1 MKTILLTF
9 SVLLL
14 LAGASVLWRPGAS
27 HVTPG
32 RPSPPMT
39 APDTLPAQVQEVIRV
54 ASYIGEVE
62 FPHLDHVDA
71 FGLDC
76 EECHHETNAAALA
89 IPHKDYF
96 DDFWIDC
103 TICHRKLGSAALE
116 AQSCSNCHPA
126 RPKNIADE
134 TLSAKVVI
142 HKNCWECH
150 ESGTGAEASSNCA
163 FCHTGPRL
171 RFSTPRAGSEEI
183 P

>member
-1 MKTILLTF
+1 MKSILLTF

-14 LAGASVLWRPGAS
+14 LASASVLLPPGAS
-27 HVTPG
+27 PVASTDA
-32 RPSPPMT
+32 T
-39 APDTLPAQVQEVIRV
+39 YATTTQDTLPPHGQEMIRV
-54 ASYIGEVE
+54 PSYIGEVE

-76 EECHHETNAAALA
+76 GECHHETNAATLV
-89 IPHKDYF
+89 IPHEDYF

-103 TICHRKLGSAALE
+103 SICHREPGSAALQ
-116 AQSCSNCHPA
+116 AQACSNCHPA

-142 HKNCWECH
+142 HKNCWACH
-150 ESGTGAEASSNCA
+150 DSGTGAEASSNCA
-163 FCHTGPRL
+163 FCHTGARL
-171 RFSTPRAGSEEI
+171 RFSPARAGSEEI